1 MKIQPTQA
9 AVKTEKKRHPVSAG
23 LEALL
28 LAALAVGAVFALRAG
43 YRHYMCT
50 AYPVKYSEYV
60 EQYAE
65 QYDFPPSLVYGVIRT
80 ESEFNPDIVSSKD
93 AKGLMQITDDTFE
106 WAQSK
111 TPEDE
116 DLPAEQLF
124 DPQTNIHYGV
134 LIMRLLS
141 QQFEETD
148 TMLAA
153 YNAGMG
159 NVSRWLEDSAYSLDG
174 KSLYHMEY
182 QETLE
187 YVERVRKAQ
196 RMYQTLYGVE

>member
-1 MKIQPTQA
+1 MASLEILVL
-9 AVKTEKKRHPVSAG
+9 AV
-23 LEALL
+23 
-28 LAALAVGAVFALRAG
+28 LAVGAVFTLRAG
-43 YRHYMCT
+43 YHHYMRT
-50 AYPVKYSEYV
+50 AYPIEYSEYV

-65 QYDFPPSLVYGVIRT
+65 QYGFSPSLVYAVIRT
-80 ESEFNPDIVSSKD
+80 ESEFNPDIVSSKE
-93 AKGLMQITDDTFE
+93 AKGLMQITDDTFD

-111 TPEDE
+111 SPEKE
-116 DLPAEQLF
+116 ELPPEMLF

-141 QQFEETD
+141 EQFEETD

-159 NVSRWLEDSAYSLDG
+159 NVSRWLQDSAYSLDG
-174 KSLYHMEY
+174 KTLYHMEY
-182 QETLE
+182 QETLQ
-187 YVERVRKAQ
+187 YVERVRDAQ